1 MQDPER
7 LLDDGSEFERLLL
20 EGGIAERPNAS
31 LTRRMA
37 LGAGLGGALSYTSSA
52 KAWMQTWWG
61 TTVVFVGVGVGVAGA
76 IALGAQPSRAPE
88 RDVPKAPLV
97 SIPVEPASPAPSHR
111 VSADGASEELGA
123 SKGPTPSLAIEPGAV
138 SSKRAASAKP
148 GSTLAQEIKALDRV
162 RGLMAQGDSAAALV
176 ALDGYDRRFPEGTLS
191 REARVLRARATR
203 ER

>member
-7 LLDDGSEFERLLL
+7 LLDEGSEFERLLL

-61 TTVVFVGVGVGVAGA
+61 KTVVFASVGVGLLGA
-76 IALGAQPSRAPE
+76 IAIGAQPSRAPE

-97 SIPVEPASPAPSHR
+97 STPTEPASPARSHR
-111 VSADGASEELGA
+111 ISADGASEELAA
-123 SKGPTPSLAIEPGAV
+123 SKGPTPSPAIEPGAV
-138 SSKRAASAKP
+138 TSKRRTSAKP
-148 GSTLAQEIKALDRV
+148 GSTLAQEIKVLDRV

-176 ALDGYDRRFPEGTLS
+176 ALDGYDRRFPEGTLG
-191 REARVLRARATR
+191 REARVLRARATQ